1 MNRLIE
7 NLNKNLGGI
16 KNIKKMP
23 AMVFVVDLK
32 YQDTTIKEA
41 RNRNIPIIGIC
52 DTNVDPNLVNYQI
65 PANDDAITSIDMIV
79 NLIAD
84 AVIEGKK
91 KAEVRA

>member
-1 MNRLIE
+1 
-7 NLNKNLGGI
+7 
-16 KNIKKMP
+16 MP

-52 DTNVDPNLVNYQI
+52 DTNVDPNSVNYQI

-84 AVIEGKK
+84 AVVEGKK
-91 KAEVRA
+91 KSEVKV